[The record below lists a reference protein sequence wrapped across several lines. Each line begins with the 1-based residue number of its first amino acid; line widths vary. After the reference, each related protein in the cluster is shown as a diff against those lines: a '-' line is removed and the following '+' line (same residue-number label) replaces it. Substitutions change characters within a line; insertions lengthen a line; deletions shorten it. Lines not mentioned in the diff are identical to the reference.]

1 MEETKTM
8 DGTANGGLNWEDADN
23 RTFTETIFFN
33 RDGEH
38 VADADVSIRVHA
50 EEPPAEK
57 FSTPLGQM
65 TLARWEGI
73 GRFQGELYELAVMC
87 WKSGGFK
94 LLRKITTAEAREAV
108 AEKSPMLAALFD

>member
-1 MEETKTM
+1 MEETKNL
-8 DGTANGGLNWEDADN
+8 DNTATGGLNWEDADN

-33 RDGEH
+33 RDGEQ
-38 VADADVSIRVHA
+38 VPDADVSIRVQA
-50 EEPPAEK
+50 AEPPAEK
-57 FSTPLGQM
+57 FTTPLGQM

-94 LLRKITTAEAREAV
+94 LLRKISKVEARKAI